1 MSDSVVNIAT
11 NAILPVD
18 LRKTQLVFGNA
29 EYVTVEVLVSALVR
43 KFMKAPKSWTSLIMI
58 HTLSLPLMG
67 GAQGFVGPIRSVDGR
82 FDLHALF
89 TDGAKGIPAVLLAQ
103 WVLNTFYKGIHFPWF
118 TMRELMITAGAKILT
133 RPIAGSVYKYLPT
146 TLQDGQLMLNEVI
159 KRQQAVSTFNG
170 DRQ

>member
-67 GAQGFVGPIRSVDGR
+67 GAQGFVGPIRSVDGGSD
-82 FDLHALF
+82 FKTLF
-89 TDGAKGIPAVLLAQ
+89 TDGAKGIPAVLIAQ
-103 WVLNTFYKGIHFPWF
+103 WILETFNTGFKFPWF
-118 TMRELMITAGAKILT
+118 NMKDLLITAGAKTLS
-133 RPIAGSVYKYLPT
+133 RPITALVYPYLPSSA
-146 TLQDGQLMLNEVI
+146 QDAYQLAESMI
-159 KRQQAVSTFNG
+159 ARQQTQSSMS
-170 DRQ
+170 